1 MKTFLYVSIVL
12 FLCNKLHSQCLFP
25 VNFNLQKS
33 IAANPFPNIHH
44 YLHAERDTAPAKPFL
59 YVAAMEQGLIIY
71 NISNIVSP
79 VQVSTL
85 APASFS
91 NLYVMSLTQAGNY
104 LYLALGDHFNQNAQ
118 NSGMAIVD
126 ISAPATPTI
135 KSVWQFTAT
144 SGSGHVAVDGN
155 YAFLAA
161 MQNGIIVLDVT
172 NKSSIQYVSTYTPN
186 VNFPKVNP
194 TNSEIDKI
202 NARSMIVKN
211 NIMYL
216 CYDAGGIRII
226 NTTNK
231 NALVQ
236 TGKYSNP
243 ALLNKARAY
252 NNLVL
257 DDTLL
262 YVATDYAGME
272 ILKVKDTANISLV
285 SWWNPWQAGGVNNIW
300 LNSPGHTN
308 EIVYDKNCK
317 MVFMS
322 AGKTDVIA
330 VSVANPLLP
339 DSCSQFGTKVDSN
352 GTWGVGRY
360 GNQLYLTY
368 IVTPIPFYSN
378 WSGVKIVSYNACASG
393 IEEKKLGQKLKIYPN
408 PANNKIYMEHG
419 CTEKIAVRVIDLN
432 GKIIYEKNEQCAD
445 GRSVCDLK
453 DISSGIYFLE
463 IQMPDGVFRE
473 KLLIEGN

>member
-1 MKTFLYVSIVL
+1 MKVFLQVSFF
-12 FLCNKLHSQCLFP
+12 FLLSNKLLSQCLFP

-44 YLHAERDTAPAKPFL
+44 YLHAERDTAASKPYL

-71 NISNIVSP
+71 NISNIASP

-91 NLYVMSLTQAGNY
+91 NLYVMNLTQAGNY

-161 MQNGIIVLDVT
+161 MQNGIIVLNVT
-172 NKSSIQYVSTYTPN
+172 NKSNIQYVSTYTPN
-186 VNFPKVNP
+186 VNYPKVNP

-202 NARSMIVKN
+202 NARSMVVKN

-243 ALLNKARAY
+243 TLLNKARAY
-252 NNLVL
+252 NNLIL
-257 DDTLL
+257 DDSLL

-272 ILKVKDTANISLV
+272 ILKVKDTANINLV

-308 EIVYDKNCK
+308 EIVFDKNCK

-352 GTWGVGRY
+352 GTWGIGRY
-360 GNQLYLTY
+360 GNQLYVTY

-393 IEEKKLGQKLKIYPN
+393 MDERTGEDKWKVYPN
-408 PANNKIYMEHG
+408 PARNKIFIDHG
-419 CTEKIAVRVIDLN
+419 SSENVCIRISDLN
-432 GKIIYEKNEQCAD
+432 GKTLYETVEKNTE
-445 GRSVCDLK
+445 GRSTCNLKDLK
-453 DISSGIYFLE
+453 AGIYLLE
-463 IQMPDGVFRE
+463 IRMTEGVLRE
-473 KLLIEGN
+473 KILVED

>member
-1 MKTFLYVSIVL
+1 MKAFLRVSCI
-12 FLCNKLHSQCLFP
+12 FLLNNKLLSQCLFP

-44 YLHAERDTAPAKPFL
+44 YLHAERDTAATKPFL

-71 NISNIVSP
+71 NISNIASP

-85 APASFS
+85 APSSFS

-126 ISAPATPTI
+126 ISAPATPTV

-194 TNSEIDKI
+194 SNSEIDKI

-236 TGKYSNP
+236 TGKFSNP

-352 GTWGVGRY
+352 GTWGIGRY

-368 IVTPIPFYSN
+368 LVTPIPFYSN
-378 WSGVKIVSYNACASG
+378 WSGVKIVSYNACSSG
-393 IEEKKLGQKLKIYPN
+393 IEERKRVDNLKVYPN
-408 PANNKIYMEHG
+408 PASNKIFIEHG
-419 CTEKIAVRVIDLN
+419 SSENVVIRINDLN
-432 GKIIYEKNEQCAD
+432 GKILFETTERNAN
-445 GRSVCDLK
+445 GRSTCHLNEMP
-453 DISSGIYFLE
+453 SGIYLLE
-463 IQMPDGVFRE
+463 IHMTDGVLRE
-473 KLLIEGN
+473 KLVLSGE